1 MRAWGE
7 RYFVGDLV
15 IVACSIWVSEPTC
28 GVCERRGRDNI
39 ISFLQS
45 EDDYDAHSLPQH
57 VDPAKVSRIS
67 AVHDVVVQLRTHE
80 TIARSQSLCEEL
92 AQHAS

>member
-1 MRAWGE
+1 M

-15 IVACSIWVSEPTC
+15 IVACNIWVSEPTC
-28 GVCERRGRDNI
+28 GVWRRGRDNI

-67 AVHDVVVQLRTHE
+67 AVHDEFDGQLRTHE